1 MTLYDEDVFD
11 DFDRPCDDDAAALT
25 SAPPEPRAVLAHVLQ
40 HLTAAFTTDAD
51 GALDAT
57 LATLAI
63 LLSKWI
69 CKPYALRV
77 LLIGPTGAGKTR
89 LLQCISEMTR
99 VPATILPVTQMAES
113 SWSGLQLGETVRTLF
128 PYLFTTLG
136 ANHRIT
142 APSNV
147 ITQPCCLLLDE
158 ADKLAL
164 VTPNNEPLDGA
175 ARAWRVGRQQTILAF
190 SDPLGAVPIRLD
202 DVDGTVRWSLG
213 KSIVISAGA
222 FPMLDHSTEITPAS
236 LLRVGFS
243 PEMIDRLGVVL
254 VLPQPSAAAR
264 LQVASVAANEMLDF
278 ARTLDIDVKGIDEFI
293 ATLPTP
299 GSSTAPFVGIR
310 GMRGHVERRVADAI
324 AVAVARSESVAR
336 MNAGVV

>member
-1 MTLYDEDVFD
+1 MTLHDDDVFD
-11 DFDRPCDDDAAALT
+11 DFDGPCHDDAAPVT
-25 SAPPEPRAVLAHVLQ
+25 YAPPEPRAVLAHVLQ

-51 GALDAT
+51 GILDAT

-63 LLSKWI
+63 LISKWI

-99 VPATILPVTQMAES
+99 VPSTILPVTQMAES

-128 PYLFTTLG
+128 PELFTTRG
-136 ANHRIT
+136 TNHRIT
-142 APSNV
+142 APTSV
-147 ITQPCCLLLDE
+147 ITRPCCLLLDE
-158 ADKLAL
+158 ADKLAT

-190 SDPLGAVPIRLD
+190 TDPLSVVPAKLD
-202 DVDGTVRWSLG
+202 DVDGTVRWSLA
-213 KSIVISAGA
+213 KSIVIAAGA
-222 FPMLDHSTEITPAS
+222 FPMLDHTTGITPTS

-243 PEMIDRLGVVL
+243 PEMIDRLGVVF

-264 LQVASVAANEMLDF
+264 LQIAGVAATEMLDF
-278 ARTLDIDVKGIDEFI
+278 AHALDINVQGIDDFI
-293 ATLPTP
+293 ATLPAP
-299 GSSTAPFVGIR
+299 DCGTAPYVGIR
-310 GMRGHVERRVADAI
+310 GLRHYVERRVADAI
-324 AVAVARSESVAR
+324 AAAVARSESVVRLDTSLA
-336 MNAGVV
+336 